1 MGTGLTGVLLCAG
14 ITVALAVA
22 CILIGKG
29 LSLVTDKC
37 YLITNKIAHA
47 TSLPVLNRLVID
59 ILLLLP

>member
-22 CILIGKG
+22 CILIGKDYPW
-29 LSLVTDKC
+29 LPIKC

>member
-29 LSLVTDKC
+29 LSLVTDKM
-37 YLITNKIAHA
+37 LPDNKKNCPCHIF
-47 TSLPVLNRLVID
+47 TGS
-59 ILLLLP
+59 

>member
-29 LSLVTDKC
+29 LSLVTDK
-37 YLITNKIAHA
+37 IAHA

>member
-29 LSLVTDKC
+29 LSLVTDKMFPD
-37 YLITNKIAHA
+37 NKQNCTCHFF
-47 TSLPVLNRLVID
+47 TGS
-59 ILLLLP
+59 